1 MKLTKKM
8 LRSMILEEAQLL
20 SEQNPIA
27 NAEYVQGSYS
37 DVSAIDSVE
46 GAIAELLAGT
56 DSSALE
62 DMGDEDDADE
72 AAVAA
77 VTLTVAQS
85 FQSLGMLAQ
94 YDALIKTL
102 R

>member
-8 LRSMILEEAQLL
+8 LRGMILEEAQLL

-37 DVSAIDSVE
+37 DMSAIDKVE